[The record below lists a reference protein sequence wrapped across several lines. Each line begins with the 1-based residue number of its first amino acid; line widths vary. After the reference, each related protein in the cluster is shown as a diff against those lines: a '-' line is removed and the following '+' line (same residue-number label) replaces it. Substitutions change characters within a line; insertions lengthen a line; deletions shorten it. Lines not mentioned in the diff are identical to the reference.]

1 MIGAV
6 VYLLR
11 AESSASLLAF
21 HGRLMHGAAFSIL
34 EKCSEELSAAVH
46 DTMNSKPFTVSL
58 LKRVTERKEKGH
70 SFTVKKGEL
79 FWWRVTA
86 AHEALLRA
94 FLEVTKGMKVA
105 VGRAQMTVE
114 DVIAD
119 GSKESGVASETD
131 MIAWALSQERVK
143 SVTFR
148 FISPVSFR
156 NYNRDY
162 PFPLAEFV
170 FGSLADKWNQAGMP
184 AAIDRAAVREAAQG
198 VRLLEWQGESRK
210 VYISSDRG
218 MLAFQGTFTYELKVL
233 PVEMQQI
240 FLLLAQFAEFSGVG
254 HLTAQGF
261 GAARVNF
268 KL

>member
-1 MIGAV
+1 MAYNGWAIDE
-6 VYLLR
+6 YLDADALN
-11 AESSASLLAF
+11 ASLD
-21 HGRLMHGAAFSIL
+21 
-34 EKCSEELSAAVH
+34 E
-46 DTMNSKPFTVSL
+46 
-58 LKRVTERKEKGH
+58 LKRGPVYG
-70 SFTVKKGEL
+70 VK
-79 FWWRVTA
+79 A
-86 AHEALLRA
+86 EALDNYVKNYFEA
-94 FLEVTKGMKVA
+94 KCK
-105 VGRAQMTVE
+105 
-114 DVIAD
+114 
-119 GSKESGVASETD
+119 GSKELTDEAKKYIPGGVQHNLA
-131 MIAWALSQERVK
+131 
-143 SVTFR
+143 F
-148 FISPVSFR
+148 
-156 NYNRDY
+156 NY

-210 VYISSDRG
+210 VYFSSDRG

-254 HLTAQGF
+254 RLTAQGF